1 MLILMAL
8 IKYKTSENFLF
19 DYIVFVWLELL
30 FPNFKT
36 DFSNW
41 SDILQTNLISLI
53 IANLPLNVVL

>member
-1 MLILMAL
+1 MLVLMAL
-8 IKYKTSENFLF
+8 IKYKTSEIFLF
-19 DYIVFVWLELL
+19 AYNVFVWLELL